1 MRGIEP
7 AGAVAIP
14 LGRGQTAL
22 SAWEPHRPPLARA
35 LICGRWFL
43 ARPRLAC
50 SGRVVWPVCGPAA
63 VSIARV
69 GRGPYYAASRRRLG
83 TARRA
88 PGRGEVGF
96 FKRLS
101 DKVVGPELEPL
112 LLPGG
117 RAVQVVGESY
127 YQDALDAICGGKCE
141 EGHQLMCRAELRPE
155 PDNDYDKR
163 AVGVYVDGRKVG
175 HLSRADAKVRQSKLL
190 ALRSQGKRP
199 MCGALISGGWFR
211 GRGDEGHYGIR
222 LDLDWS

>member
-1 MRGIEP
+1 M
-7 AGAVAIP
+7 
-14 LGRGQTAL
+14 
-22 SAWEPHRPPLARA
+22 S
-35 LICGRWFL
+35 
-43 ARPRLAC
+43 
-50 SGRVVWPVCGPAA
+50 
-63 VSIARV
+63 
-69 GRGPYYAASRRRLG
+69 
-83 TARRA
+83 
-88 PGRGEVGF
+88 GRGEVGF

-117 RAVQVVGESY
+117 KAVQVVGESY

-175 HLSRADAKVRQSKLL
+175 HLSRADAKMRQSKLL
-190 ALRSQGKRP
+190 ALHSQGKRP